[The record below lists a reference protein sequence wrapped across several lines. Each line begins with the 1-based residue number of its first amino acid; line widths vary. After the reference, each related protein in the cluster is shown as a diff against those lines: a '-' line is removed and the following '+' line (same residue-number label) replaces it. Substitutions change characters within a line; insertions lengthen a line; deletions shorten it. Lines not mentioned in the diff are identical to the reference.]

1 MPKVNANFFSGSL
14 SLNVSDTSHRLLI
27 TGIPP
32 CPRIQFDSV
41 HISKYFWGF
50 VCVLVAHTGLFRF
63 TPIQISLTLFL
74 YHLCLKMNNTG
85 NSISE
90 SNIARSKAIFWP
102 LSFSPG
108 THCLQLQSLLKANV
122 LHSWEV
128 GWWTVESYLQES
140 CLMTVPSKGGEKA
153 LSWLPWV

>member
-1 MPKVNANFFSGSL
+1 MPGFLGVSLWMFSFRYQPQ
-14 SLNVSDTSHRLLI
+14 RLCKSQHPL
-27 TGIPP
+27 PH
-32 CPRIQFDSV
+32 IQIDLR
-41 HISKYFWGF
+41 HISKYFWVF
-50 VCVLVAHTGLFRF
+50 VCALVAHIVLFLF
-63 TPIQISLTLFL
+63 IFIQISLTQFL
-74 YHLCLKMNNTG
+74 YHLCPNQMDNTE

-90 SNIARSKAIFWP
+90 SETARSKAIFWP
-102 LSFSPG
+102 PPFFPG
-108 THCLQLQSLLKANV
+108 THCLQLRSLFKVNL